1 MQIQN
6 IQLTNL
12 NNQNTNFKSIK
23 KIELCGLYK
32 KNPELGNKLIDTFR
46 RNPEAMEFCKKYDV
60 SVYFDAL
67 KDNYNRVKTSL
78 YIFYDNPAV
87 SKVKK
92 FFKFLNSSEDKINI
106 QGYDYGLE
114 ESTNALMDH
123 MLPSNYSSRK
133 GNATGVLSSNIEYA
147 DGKIQEILNKKAAK
161 KAAAIN
167 KESEIAAK
175 KEELQTA
182 TEKLNSSIQDL
193 IESTK

>member
-1 MQIQN
+1 MWFIQ
-6 IQLTNL
+6 
-12 NNQNTNFKSIK
+12 
-23 KIELCGLYK
+23 

-67 KDNYNRVKTSL
+67 KDNYNRIKSSL

-106 QGYDYGLE
+106 QGYDYDLE
-114 ESTNALMDH
+114 ESTSILIEH
-123 MLPSNYSSRK
+123 MLPISCSPTK
-133 GNATGVLSSNIEYA
+133 GIATGVLSSNIEYA

-161 KAAAIN
+161 KAAKLS

-175 KEELQTA
+175 KEKLQTA
-182 TEKLNSSIQDL
+182 TEKLNSSIQEL